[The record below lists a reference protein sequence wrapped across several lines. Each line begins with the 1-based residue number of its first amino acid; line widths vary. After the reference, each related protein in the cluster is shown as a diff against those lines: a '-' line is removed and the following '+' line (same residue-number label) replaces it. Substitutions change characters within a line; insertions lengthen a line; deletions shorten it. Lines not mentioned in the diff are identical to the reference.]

1 MIPYIDHPTD
11 YTNEELQMINNLF
24 EHAQNFTTEM
34 AAEKLGISAEDFTAN
49 TQAACNV
56 GICGLNEQTKEL
68 FMDSLNNIVM
78 SDSFVCK
85 KSQEYLNQINQS
97 ILNAEQLLRNIKP
110 LGTEI

>member
-1 MIPYIDHPTD
+1 M
-11 YTNEELQMINNLF
+11 
-24 EHAQNFTTEM
+24 
-34 AAEKLGISAEDFTAN
+34 AN

-110 LGTEI
+110 LGAEI